1 MSLKPP
7 MTGKRK
13 ILIAYAAYSLAMIAL
28 FMVLLFPDQAVRDF
42 LEQRA
47 GGIYPDMRIR
57 IGALRPALPFSV
69 RMADVSVFWQDRP
82 YGDFEYVKVTPS
94 VFSMWRHRRPLS
106 FKGRT
111 FDGRFKG
118 VCGQDRKTDA
128 WTLDVA
134 FSGMALGAMEGVQRL
149 LPHEIKGTAAGHIK
163 AVLDNGGRPL
173 AEYDVVLS
181 DVVVALSAPVF
192 SIDTV
197 AFDRIEAA
205 VVMEGNRVRIENC
218 TGSGEQLDG
227 ELSGEIQVR
236 QPYGQSLLRVKG
248 FVRPQAS
255 LVAKLGE
262 SLPVEMVL
270 GQNAGEKGLP
280 ISFTGTL
287 ADPKVSFK

>member
-1 MSLKPP
+1 MSIKQS

-13 ILIAYAAYSLAMIAL
+13 SLIAYAAFALAMAAF
-28 FMVLLFPDQAVRDF
+28 FMVLLFPDQAMREF

-47 GGIYPDMRIR
+47 EGVYPDMRIR

-82 YGDFEYVKVTPS
+82 YGNFAYVKVTPS
-94 VFSMWRHRRPLS
+94 FFSMWRHRSPLS
-106 FKGRT
+106 FKGRV
-111 FDGRFKG
+111 FEGRFKG
-118 VCGQDRKTDA
+118 VCGQSRKTGA

-134 FSGMALGAMEGVQRL
+134 FSGMELGAVEGVQRL

-163 AVLDNGGRPL
+163 ADLDGGRAL
-173 AEYDVVLS
+173 AESDVVLS
-181 DVVVALSAPVF
+181 DVAVALSSPVF

-197 AFDRIEAA
+197 AFDRIEAT
-205 VVMEGNRVRIENC
+205 VVMDGNRVRIENC
-218 TGSGEQLDG
+218 TGSGEQLKG

-236 QPYGQSLLRVKG
+236 RPYDQSLLRVKG

-270 GQNAGEKGLP
+270 GQNAGDKGLP
-280 ISFTGTL
+280 IALTGTL
-287 ADPKVSFK
+287 ADPKVSLK